1 MFLSSRTIELVDVTE
16 SQVRIA
22 RSAYRNFGKGS
33 RPPAGL
39 DFGDCFAY
47 ALASSVTSRC
57 SMKAVTSTL
66 TSAALSHP
74 DQRQHFDPIA
84 RLG

>member
-16 SQVRIA
+16 SQVRVA

-47 ALASSVTSRC
+47 ALAVERDEPLLYQGGDFKHTNVRS
-57 SMKAVTSTL
+57 
-66 TSAALSHP
+66 ALSS
-74 DQRQHFDPIA
+74 
-84 RLG
+84 